1 MTVWRTVAAGVVAW
15 LVFLV
20 ATIPADRAL
29 ALVPQIPDLAIGHV
43 QGTLWNGQ
51 ATHVTAKGVRLDRLR
66 WHFRP
71 LSLFTGRVE
80 FDLKAALDDKPAHA
94 LAGTR
99 FSGTP
104 YLADVQLSLPA
115 AELLYRLGIK
125 QVGISGD
132 LIMDL
137 DDVRFTETGIPM
149 FSGVTRW
156 TPAGIKA
163 PLQLSLGT
171 ATLTTQHDGSMTE
184 GDLVVTGG
192 ALQVRADVALEATG
206 AYRLN
211 AVITQNGNVPQ
222 AVTKFLATF
231 AEYQNG
237 SYRLEWSDNLL

>member
-29 ALVPQIPDLAIGHV
+29 ALAPQIPDVAFGQV

-51 ATHVTAKGVRLDRLR
+51 ATRVSVRDIPLEGLR
-66 WHFRP
+66 WRFRP
-71 LSLFTGRVE
+71 LSLFTGRIE
-80 FDLKAALDDKPAHA
+80 FDLKARLDGKPAHA
-94 LAGTR
+94 LAGAR

-115 AELLYRLGIK
+115 PELLYRLGIK
-125 QVGISGD
+125 QVDVSGD

-156 TPAGIKA
+156 APAEVKA
-163 PLQLSLGT
+163 PLVLSLGT
-171 ATLTTQHDGSMTE
+171 ATLTTQHDGSITE

-192 ALQVRADVALEATG
+192 ALQVKADVALEATG

-211 AVITQNGNVPQ
+211 AVITQNGNIPQ